1 MRICRFGE
9 GRKKLS
15 SQTSC
20 RACAI
25 LVPNQELKLCPLPW
39 KLRVLTT
46 GPPGKLR
53 ATFYDTA
60 NVYLNMTDGYT
71 DVNSWKNIN
80 WYTIRGYYLPSVC
93 YLLVKS
99 FVLPV
104 VNSFPTVT
112 TFISNAVSS
121 WYLFF
126 FLKSLLNLSQY
137 CLCFGFLAPEACGIL
152 SPQPGMEPTSPAL

>member
-126 FLKSLLNLSQY
+126 FKVFAEFVTILPLFWF
-137 CLCFGFLAPEACGIL
+137 FGP
-152 SPQPGMEPTSPAL
+152 